1 MEELSSSFL
10 EAAASSRDQSGDNKA
25 VPGRFCSE
33 MDCSRKHS
41 GFASF
46 VLESPAAEIAAN
58 VMDAA
63 KCNFF
68 YDILFVKEPNTV
80 ERTVWHQDAPYW
92 AIEGEQVINALALLI
107 FVQQTLP
114 ASTSSSP
121 LQHADNENRVAPLAD
136 VRAIFLLNRRAV
148 SRVQRRLQGSIPPN
162 RSPHAGTDTL
172 YHYKLPRLPPIQ
184 DMITSEEQNSS
195 RRFVEYEGRKHEVLA
210 WELEPGDCLAAY
222 GAARCFSERSCTER
236 APTRYPPL
244 SAYAR
249 GMRCPVLT
257 STDLVCAAASTLTY
271 VAALSRHAG

>member
-1 MEELSSSFL
+1 MTILKYALPHKDALQKGNPDMEELSSSFL

-121 LQHADNENRVAPLAD
+121 LQHADNENRCA
-136 VRAIFLLNRRAV
+136 RSGFLSTAFRRTTV
-148 SRVQRRLQGSIPPN
+148 SSL
-162 RSPHAGTDTL
+162 
-172 YHYKLPRLPPIQ
+172 
-184 DMITSEEQNSS
+184 
-195 RRFVEYEGRKHEVLA
+195 
-210 WELEPGDCLAAY
+210 
-222 GAARCFSERSCTER
+222 
-236 APTRYPPL
+236 
-244 SAYAR
+244 
-249 GMRCPVLT
+249 
-257 STDLVCAAASTLTY
+257 
-271 VAALSRHAG
+271 